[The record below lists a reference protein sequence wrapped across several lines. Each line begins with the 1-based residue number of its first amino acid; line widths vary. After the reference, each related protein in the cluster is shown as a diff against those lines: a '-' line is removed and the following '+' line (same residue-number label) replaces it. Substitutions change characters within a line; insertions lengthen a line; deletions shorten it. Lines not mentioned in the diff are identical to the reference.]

1 MKKIVFY
8 VVFSVLFVGFV
19 GCTSGKPVQIGG
31 NQPQYDELQVLKDS
45 VEKLNMKVDSLT
57 LISLTYEKHLN
68 IKSDS
73 IRVLTDCVNKL
84 NQRPLMTKAQYLDL
98 YKYERL
104 LKYYKIC
111 KARPVNWK
119 YYRGWSTRV
128 FEGED

>member
-8 VVFSVLFVGFV
+8 VVFSVLFVWFV
-19 GCTSGKPVQIGG
+19 GCTSGKPVQTGG

-45 VEKLNMKVDSLT
+45 VETLNMKVDRLT
-57 LISLTYEKHLN
+57 LMSLTYETYLN

-73 IRVLTDCVNKL
+73 IRVLTDSVNKL
-84 NQRPLMTKAQYLDL
+84 NQRPLMTKAQFLDL
-98 YKYERL
+98 YKYDRL

-119 YYRGWSTRV
+119 YYRGWSIRV